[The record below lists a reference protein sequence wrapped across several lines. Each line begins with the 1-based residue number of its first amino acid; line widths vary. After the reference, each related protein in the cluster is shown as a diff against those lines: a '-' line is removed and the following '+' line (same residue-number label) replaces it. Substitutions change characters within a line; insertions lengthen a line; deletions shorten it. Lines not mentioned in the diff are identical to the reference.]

1 MVPTRSNGRVSLLTQ
16 MVLLISI
23 VVLISMG
30 IGTALFSNILD
41 DILDRYIGQQAMTVA
56 KLAAMNERIITAFDT
71 ADPSATIQPIAETI
85 RVATGASYVVIGNKD
100 GIRYSHYNPQLIG
113 QVMGTSNDPVF
124 LENRSVIYRGSG
136 VSGPAIK
143 AKTPILNKRGETIG
157 VSSVGF
163 VMSDVEK
170 RVDEYKDRVVLA
182 SLLLLAI
189 GILGAIVI
197 ARRVKRLIFGLEPEE
212 ISFLFTE
219 KAAILESIR
228 DATVAVDMHGRV
240 VSMNKRAREL
250 LQEDLTVGKP
260 IGSPQLRGI
269 IQSVSQGR
277 QEANVKILLGHEI
290 FITDYSPILSDNR
303 VRGVVFTFR
312 PESEIEQ
319 LTEEITK
326 ISSFSDNMRAQH
338 HEYLNR
344 LNTIYGLILLGEHDK
359 ALEMISGEVK
369 ERQDIL
375 AFLMSSVKDPF
386 IAACLLGKINRSKEL
401 KVTLELDQDSQLA
414 DIPEGMNT
422 KVLVTIL
429 GNLIDN
435 AMEAALEN
443 RGIEASVHVSFT
455 DLGRDLIFDIEDNGK
470 GVPGEM
476 QSRIFESGVTSKPGE
491 NRGLGLAL
499 VKNAV
504 ELLHGHITIGKS
516 DLGGA
521 RFTVAVPKHLE
532 LEEERG
538 IPLCQTSLLPS

>member
-1 MVPTRSNGRVSLLTQ
+1 MVHTPKKARISLLTQ

-30 IGTALFSNILD
+30 IGTALFSFILD

-56 KLAAMNERIITAFDT
+56 KLSAMNERIIAAFETDN
-71 ADPSATIQPIAETI
+71 PSEKIQPIAETI
-85 RVATGASYVVIGNKD
+85 RLETGASYVVIGNKD
-100 GIRYSHYNPQLIG
+100 GIRYSHYDPDQIG
-113 QVMGTSNDPVF
+113 LPMGTSNDPVF

-136 VSGPAIK
+136 ISGPAIK
-143 AKTPILNKRGETIG
+143 AKAPIVNKKGETIG

-170 RVDEYKDRVVLA
+170 RVAEYKERVVAL
-182 SLLLLAI
+182 SLVLLVI
-189 GILGAIVI
+189 GIIGAFII

-228 DATVAVDMHGRV
+228 DATVAVDMQGRV
-240 VSMNKRAREL
+240 VSMNKRARAL
-250 LQEDLTVGKP
+250 LEEDLTIGKP
-260 IGSPQLRGI
+260 IASPQIRDI
-269 IQSVSQGR
+269 IHSVNR
-277 QEANVKILLGHEI
+277 NTQEMNYKILLGHEI
-290 FITDYSPILSDNR
+290 FITDYSPILSNNE

-326 ISSFSDNMRAQH
+326 ISSFSDNMRAQN

-344 LNTIYGLILLGEHDK
+344 LNTIYGLLKLKEYDK
-359 ALEMISGEVK
+359 ALELITDEVK

-375 AFLMSSVKDPF
+375 AFIMSSVKEPF

-401 KVTLELDQDSQLA
+401 KVILEIDQDSYLGNVP
-414 DIPEGMNT
+414 DSIDT

-435 AMEAALEN
+435 AMEAALEY
-443 RGIEASVHVSFT
+443 RGSDAMVHVSFT
-455 DLGRDLIFDIEDNGK
+455 DLGGDIIFDIEDNGH
-470 GVPGEM
+470 GVSKELEP
-476 QSRIFESGVTSKPGE
+476 RIFESGVTTKSGE
-491 NRGLGLAL
+491 NRGLGLAI
-499 VKNAV
+499 VKNAI
-504 ELLHGHITIGKS
+504 ELLEGQISLGTS

-521 RFTVAVPKHLE
+521 RFTVVVPKTWDKQK
-532 LEEERG
+532 ERG
-538 IPLCQTSLLPS
+538 PIHYV

>member
-1 MVPTRSNGRVSLLTQ
+1 MVPTRKKARVSLLTQ

-30 IGTALFSNILD
+30 IGTALFSFILD

-56 KLAAMNERIITAFDT
+56 KMAAMDDDIIAAFETD
-71 ADPSATIQPIAETI
+71 DPSELIQPIAETI
-85 RVATGASYVVIGNKD
+85 RITTGASYVVIGNKD
-100 GIRYSHYNPQLIG
+100 GIRYSHYDPDQIG
-113 QVMGTSNDPVF
+113 LHMGTSNDPVF

-136 VSGPAIK
+136 ISGPAIK
-143 AKTPILNKRGETIG
+143 AKTPILNKQGETIG
-157 VSSVGF
+157 VSSVGY

-170 RVDEYKDRVVLA
+170 KVSEYKERVVAL
-182 SLLLLAI
+182 SMMLLVI
-189 GILGAIVI
+189 GIIGAFII

-228 DATVAVDMHGRV
+228 DATVAVDMQGRV
-240 VSMNKRAREL
+240 VSMNKRARAL

-260 IGSPQLRGI
+260 ISSSQIRDI
-269 IQSVSQGR
+269 ILSVNR
-277 QEANVKILLGHEI
+277 NTQEMNHKILLGHEI
-290 FITDYSPILSDNR
+290 FITDYSPILNNNE

-326 ISSFSDNMRAQH
+326 ISSFSDNMRAQN

-344 LNTIYGLILLGEHDK
+344 LNTIYGLLKLKEYDK
-359 ALEMISGEVK
+359 ALEMITDEVK

-375 AFLMSSVKDPF
+375 AFIMSSVKEPF

-401 KVTLELDQDSQLA
+401 KVAMEIDHDSHLGSV
-414 DIPEGMNT
+414 PEDMNT

-435 AMEAALEN
+435 SMEAALEHKSS
-443 RGIEASVHVSFT
+443 EAMVHISFT
-455 DLGRDLIFDIEDNGK
+455 DLGGDIIFDIEDNGR
-470 GVPGEM
+470 GVPQEM
-476 QSRIFESGVTSKPGE
+476 QTRIFESGVTTKPGE
-491 NRGLGLAL
+491 NRGLGLAI
-499 VKNAV
+499 VKNSM
-504 ELLHGHITIGKS
+504 ELLDGHITIGTS
-516 DLGGA
+516 NLGGA
-521 RFTVAVPKHLE
+521 RFTVVVPKHK
-532 LEEERG
+532 G
-538 IPLCQTSLLPS
+538 I